1 MKFAY
6 LLKRAAIAVGGL
18 SLGLVLAPAHAATT
32 FSLSSGSVCGGPT
45 SASFTPGAGNITVS
59 LCATTGAGEPFC
71 GASIK
76 LLSAA
81 GQGGLFNI
89 TNRTLGPALPDPTTA
104 SPTYPIAISNPAA
117 GPDLGG
123 TPNGTAS
130 TAGGLTTLLATFTIT
145 PPASAPLAS
154 YVITTDAFTSLSTPS
169 PDCTTPGDPVGVPTQ
184 ASFTLNKIVT
194 PATAVFTIAGPV
206 NVTEAGATA
215 NAVVTCTGALDGNN
229 TAITVP
235 FTTTNA
241 AGNFTTSASPV
252 TFTACAGAT
261 QNIVVSPRVDD
272 AIVQGPVSGTIV
284 LGTPSAGSLGATTT
298 ATVNVADNDTPPVF
312 GLVKAGACAE
322 PTTSCTF
329 TVVRE
334 SGITNNTAVGF
345 TISGTA
351 TRGTD
356 YTLNDTGCGG
366 PVISGNSV
374 THTQAAPSGGF
385 TIAVCPI
392 DDTAV
397 EGAETVIMTLNTGA
411 GYTLGAVATQTQS
424 IADDDSP
431 QVVTVAVNGPVSEA
445 GGVLTYT
452 FTRSGGSAAAQ
463 AATLSVNTTAPA
475 TSSRYSTT
483 CGASITFAAS
493 TSTATCTVTAI
504 DNVAVDGNATA
515 TVAVAAPTVAGAYTV
530 GSPSSAT
537 GTINDDDVAVN
548 AVAGNTGSAASMG
561 ITEGAVARFSVS
573 CPTLAAPFTV
583 NYSIA
588 PATPATGDVFVG
600 GGATGSVTCPA
611 AAASLV
617 AVPTTVQTL
626 DDSLIG
632 NARTYTMTISVPA
645 VPGPAPAATV
655 IGNAVATVVVAD
667 NDQPT
672 SIPTMGAA
680 GLGLL
685 SLMLAGLAAF
695 QRRRRA

>member
-1 MKFAY
+1 M
-6 LLKRAAIAVGGL
+6 
-18 SLGLVLAPAHAATT
+18 
-32 FSLSSGSVCGGPT
+32 
-45 SASFTPGAGNITVS
+45 
-59 LCATTGAGEPFC
+59 
-71 GASIK
+71 
-76 LLSAA
+76 
-81 GQGGLFNI
+81 
-89 TNRTLGPALPDPTTA
+89 
-104 SPTYPIAISNPAA
+104 
-117 GPDLGG
+117 
-123 TPNGTAS
+123 
-130 TAGGLTTLLATFTIT
+130 
-145 PPASAPLAS
+145 
-154 YVITTDAFTSLSTPS
+154 
-169 PDCTTPGDPVGVPTQ
+169 
-184 ASFTLNKIVT
+184 T
-194 PATAVFTIAGPV
+194 PATAVFTISGPV
-206 NVTEAGATA
+206 NVTEGGATA

-241 AGNFTTSASPV
+241 LNNFTTSASPV

-261 QNIVVSPRVDD
+261 QNIVVTPRGDD
-272 AIVQGPVSGTIV
+272 ATVQGPVSGTIV

-298 ATVNVADNDTPPVF
+298 ATVNVADNDTLPVF

-356 YTLNDTGCGG
+356 YTLNDSNCGG
-366 PVISGNSV
+366 PVIAGNSI

-397 EGAETVIMTLNTGA
+397 EGAETVVMTLNTGA

-431 QVVTVAVNGPVSEA
+431 QVVTLAVNGPVSEA

-463 AATLSVNTTAPA
+463 AATLTVNTTAPA

>member
-1 MKFAY
+1 MKILKCIPPV
-6 LLKRAAIAVGGL
+6 LLA
-18 SLGLVLAPAHAATT
+18 LGLGLAGNSQAAV
-32 FSLSSGSVCGGPT
+32 SLKVVAGSTCAGASSVT
-45 SASFTPGAGNITVS
+45 YTPGGTDVTATV
-59 LCATTGAGEPFC
+59 CATTTTELFC
-71 GASIK
+71 GATFSMVEA
-76 LLSAA
+76 SATA
-81 GQGGLFNI
+81 VFNLVAP
-89 TNRTLGPALPDPTTA
+89 RTRGSSFDTDGNPSYTF
-104 SPTYPIAISNPAA
+104 PIAIQTPAA
-117 GPDLGG
+117 AIDLGASVFPELVAG
-123 TPNGTAS
+123 TYPVATLTIRPLAGATASSYTIGLASAS
-130 TAGGLTTLLATFTIT
+130 TATGTNCATEVNTGNGLAVT
-145 PPASAPLAS
+145 PL
-154 YVITTDAFTSLSTPS
+154 TM
-169 PDCTTPGDPVGVPTQ
+169 
-184 ASFTLNKIVT
+184 NKLVA

-206 NVTEAGATA
+206 NVTEGGATA

-235 FTTTNA
+235 FTKTND

-261 QNIVVSPRVDD
+261 QNIVVTPRADD
-272 AIVQGPVSGTIV
+272 ATVQGPVSGTIV

-329 TVVRE
+329 GIVRE
-334 SGITNNTAVGF
+334 SGVTNTSTVGF

-366 PVISGNSV
+366 PVIAGNSV
-374 THTQAAPSGGF
+374 SHTQAAPSGTF